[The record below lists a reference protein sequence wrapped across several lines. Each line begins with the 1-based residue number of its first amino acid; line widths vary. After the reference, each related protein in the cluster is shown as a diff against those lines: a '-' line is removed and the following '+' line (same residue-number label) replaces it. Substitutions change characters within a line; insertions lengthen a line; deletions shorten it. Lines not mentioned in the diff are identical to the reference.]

1 MQELEDTAG
10 KHQIGSIEISAN
22 LTWSC
27 REPNK
32 CNDIIEEVKP
42 IILDFAPGTY
52 SSKSFLD
59 IVDSLLKYPHYEIYG
74 DFDLTF

>member
-1 MQELEDTAG
+1 MKELEDTAG

-32 CNDIIEEVKP
+32 CNDIIEEVKS
-42 IILDFAPGTY
+42 IMLDFAPGKY
-52 SSKSFLD
+52 SS
-59 IVDSLLKYPHYEIYG
+59 ISLLAIVFQYPNYKIFG
-74 DFDLTF
+74 DFDLIF

>member
-1 MQELEDTAG
+1 MKELEDTAG

-32 CNDIIEEVKP
+32 CNDIIEEVKS
-42 IILDFAPGTY
+42 IMLDFAPGKY
-52 SSKSFLD
+52 SS
-59 IVDSLLKYPHYEIYG
+59 ISLLAIVFSLLQYPNYKIFI
-74 DFDLTF
+74 DFDLIF